1 MQLLHDHETIENM
14 HDDTMKELE
23 KKMQQFPL
31 QPMPYFWRALAK
43 DKKKMEYEEAID
55 DLKIALNLTT
65 SEKRYKWQMYYRLA
79 LLHEALEEYPEAVKA
94 INGAFRDAYF
104 NEILLVKHRLE
115 QKVLGD
121 PKVVS
126 AHLVEATP
134 TYWKSEKEMHDINE
148 GTLAGNF

>member
-1 MQLLHDHETIENM
+1 M
-14 HDDTMKELE
+14 
-23 KKMQQFPL
+23 
-31 QPMPYFWRALAK
+31 
-43 DKKKMEYEEAID
+43 
-55 DLKIALNLTT
+55 KIALNLTT
-65 SEKRYKWQMYYRLA
+65 SEKRYKGQMYDRLA
-79 LLHEALEEYPEAVKA
+79 LLHEAWEEYPEAVKA

-104 NEILLVKHRLE
+104 NEILLVKHRVE

-148 GTLAGNF
+148 GTWAGKLLKSEQSHELSSLVAEQMQRINALLQTAPTHPCGDPHEPLPNNSEHN

>member
-1 MQLLHDHETIENM
+1 MHE
-14 HDDTMKELE
+14 DTLKLE

-31 QPMPYFWRALAK
+31 QPMPYFWRALRRT
-43 DKKKMEYEEAID
+43 KKMEYEEAID

-104 NEILLVKHRLE
+104 NEILLVKHRLGKKCWAI
-115 QKVLGD
+115 QKLC
-121 PKVVS
+121 PRIWSKQ
-126 AHLVEATP
+126 HQ
-134 TYWKSEKEMHDINE
+134 Y
-148 GTLAGNF
+148 

>member
-1 MQLLHDHETIENM
+1 
-14 HDDTMKELE
+14 
-23 KKMQQFPL
+23 
-31 QPMPYFWRALAK
+31 
-43 DKKKMEYEEAID
+43 MEYEEAID

-148 GTLAGNF
+148 GTLAGKLLKSSNLTNSVHWSPSKCNV